1 MRALVN
7 LILKLSWSVP
17 FGRSIK
23 YFLKHRTR
31 LQLKRTGWTLHFFKT
46 NESVIKKKWKKLN
59 VFGWFSVKN
68 GQGFIDGLADP
79 FLFLWKNEPYLFF
92 ETEITGE
99 KGEIWASKIEGKAL
113 KNPQKV
119 IDEPFHM
126 SFPLVFQEQ
135 ETVYMLPESSGDKTV
150 RLYKTAGFPYQWKLE
165 KILFSGKPLADINF
179 IKKDGIYYWF
189 CYDFDINQTRLYHS
203 LGLQEAWI
211 EHPQSPFES
220 NRNAGNIFEQEN
232 QLFRPI
238 QIEKENYGEG
248 VELRKIETLTTTDFK
263 EISNINPFLIKG
275 KKYSLD
281 GVHHFSFVEKDKS
294 LSYIITDGLNNNFYK
309 SFSI

>member
-1 MRALVN
+1 MKALMN

-17 FGRSIK
+17 FGRSVK
-23 YFLKHRTR
+23 YFLKYRTK
-31 LQLKRTGWTLHFFKT
+31 LQLKKTGWTLHFFKT
-46 NESVIKKKWKKLN
+46 NESVIKKKWKQLST
-59 VFGWFSVKN
+59 FGWFSIKD
-68 GQGFIDGLADP
+68 GHSFIDGLADP
-79 FLFLWKNEPYLFF
+79 FLFLWKNELYLFF

-99 KGEIWASKIEGKAL
+99 RGEVWAGKIEGNKL

-126 SFPLVFQEQ
+126 SFPLVFKE
-135 ETVYMLPESSGDKTV
+135 EDIIYMLPESSGDKTV
-150 RLYKTAGFPYQWKLE
+150 RLYRTTGFPYEWKLE

-179 IKKDGIYYWF
+179 IEQEGTYYWF

-203 LGLQEAWI
+203 SGLQDAWI
-211 EHPQSPFES
+211 EHPQSPFEC

-238 QIEKENYGEG
+238 QIENKDYGEG
-248 VELRKIETLTTTDFK
+248 MELRKILTLTSIHFK
-263 EISNINPFLIKG
+263 ELTVINPFLIKG

-294 LSYIITDGLNNNFYK
+294 LSYVITDGLNNNFYK
-309 SFSI
+309 SFNI